1 MTCVSA
7 IVALGAVC
15 AACGGQLPAVSS
27 EPSAFGSQLSAVSSR
42 PSAVSARLSA
52 ISVQSRP
59 AAGAAVAQRGTGEQL
74 LREPALAAAVAR
86 IREDEPQVLDE
97 QRQLCEVPA
106 PPFGEAARA
115 AVLRARFEALGL
127 TGVRIDAAGNVLGE
141 RRGLAAHPHLVLAA
155 HLDTVF
161 PEGTPVKTTRAG
173 AVLRGPGIAD
183 DCRGLA
189 VMLAVI
195 RALDAVRVQIGGT
208 ITFAGTVGEEGLGD
222 LRGVKHLFEERRG
235 EVDAF
240 VSVDGAGMG
249 ITRTAVGS
257 LRYRVTFSGTG
268 GHSYGD
274 FGIAN
279 PMHAMG
285 RAMARIADLPVPRTP
300 RTTFNVGR
308 IGGGTSVNA
317 IASSVWMEVDLRS
330 SEPAALGRLDA
341 AFAGALAAAV
351 ADENRRGSAGPGVA
365 VETQAVGNR
374 PGGST
379 AAGAAIVTAAVSITT
394 ALGGSA
400 VPGEGS
406 TDANIPISLGVP
418 AITIGGGGSAEG
430 THTST
435 EAFDSTDSWRGTAR
449 ALLLTVALAR

>member
-1 MTCVSA
+1 MTYAFA
-7 IVALGAVC
+7 IVVLAVL
-15 AACGGQLPAVSS
+15 LPARS
-27 EPSAFGSQLSAVSSR
+27 PQPSAVSSQQ
-42 PSAVSARLSA
+42 PLLGSRLA
-52 ISVQSRP
+52 APGAQSQP
-59 AAGAAVAQRGTGEQL
+59 PVFAPVAQGEAGLPSGGRPVTGEQL

-86 IREDEPQVLDE
+86 IREDEPSVLDE

-115 AVLRARFEALGL
+115 AVVRARFEALGL
-127 TGVRIDAAGNVLGE
+127 TGVRLDAAGNVLGE
-141 RRGLAAHPHLVLAA
+141 RPGLAPHPHLVLSA

-161 PEGTPVKTTRAG
+161 PQGTPVETTRTG

-195 RALDAVRVQIGGT
+195 RALDAAHVRTGGT
-208 ITFAGTVGEEGLGD
+208 ITFVATVGEEGLGD
-222 LRGVKHLFEERRG
+222 LRGVKHLFEERR
-235 EVDAF
+235 EKVDAF

-257 LRYRVTFSGTG
+257 LRYRVTFSGSG

-285 RAMARIADLPVPRTP
+285 RAIARLADLPVPRAP

-330 SEPAALGRLDA
+330 SDPAALRGLDA
-341 AFAGALAAAV
+341 GFAAALAAAV
-351 ADENRRGSAGPGVA
+351 AEENRRGSGGPGVA
-365 VETQAVGNR
+365 VDTQAIGNR

-379 AAGAAIVTAAVSITT
+379 AARAPIVAAAMSVTA

-430 THTST
+430 THTSAET
-435 EAFDSTDSWRGTAR
+435 FDSTDSWRGTAR
-449 ALLLTVALAR
+449 ALLLAVAVTR

>member
-1 MTCVSA
+1 MTYVFA
-7 IVALGAVC
+7 IVSLAAALSA
-15 AACGGQLPAVSS
+15 PSS
-27 EPSAFGSQLSAVSSR
+27 EPPAFNGETLRARSR
-42 PSAVSARLSA
+42 SPFVAAAPQDGAGWPSGD
-52 ISVQSRP
+52 RP
-59 AAGAAVAQRGTGEQL
+59 VTGEQL
-74 LREPALAAAVAR
+74 LGEPALAAAVAR
-86 IREDEPQVLDE
+86 IRDDEPRLLDE

-115 AVLRARFEALGL
+115 AVLRGRFEALGL
-127 TGVRIDAAGNVLGE
+127 SGVRIDAAGNVLGE
-141 RRGLAAHPHLVLAA
+141 RRGRAARPHLVLSA

-161 PEGTPVKTTRAG
+161 PEGTPVTTTRAG

-195 RALDAVRVQIGGT
+195 RALDADRVQTGGT

-222 LRGVKHLFEERRG
+222 LRGVKQLFEERRG

-240 VSVDGAGMG
+240 VSVDGGGMG

-257 LRYRVTFSGTG
+257 RRYRVTFSGTG

-274 FGIAN
+274 FGMAN

-285 RAMARIADLPVPRTP
+285 RAIARLADLPVPRTP

-330 SEPAALGRLDA
+330 SDPAALNGIDA
-341 AFAGALAAAV
+341 AFGRALADAV
-351 ADENRRGSAGPGVA
+351 AEENRRGSGGPGVA
-365 VETQAVGNR
+365 VEKQAVGNR

-379 AAGAAIVTAAVSITT
+379 AARAAIVAAAVSITA
-394 ALGGSA
+394 ALGSSA
-400 VPGEGS
+400 VPDEGS
-406 TDANIPISLGVP
+406 TDANIPISLGIP

-430 THTST
+430 THTLAET
-435 EAFDSTDSWRGTAR
+435 FDSTDSWRGTAR
-449 ALLLTVALAR
+449 ALLLTVALTR